1 MSLRLRLFLTNVLV
15 FVSVLFCTTTIS
27 FGYKARQVPPRLV
40 KLEQYKAMQ
49 NLPNLAVY
57 QNILALFGQV
67 NDHRTVL
74 AISSS
79 LLTVSALSLSLTQ
92 SILKPLRRIERIAK
106 RFSEG
111 DWAARIPPSQIP
123 EIRQLELTLNSIADQ
138 LQDVEERRQEL
149 IGDLAHEMGNPLTVI
164 RGYLE
169 LLDSSDQFELTLE
182 IKQQLHEEAER
193 MTRLLADLR
202 VLSSMEIGDL
212 PLRLEPFHPYPII
225 KRVVASFRTQ
235 AWRNECDLKLA
246 GAGNLPK
253 ILADC
258 DRFKQILMNLIS
270 NALAYTPQGVVTVQI
285 WAEREK
291 LWIMVKDTG
300 IGIAAK
306 DLPHIFQ
313 RFWRS
318 DHSRHLRREGSGIGL
333 AITERLVKAMGG
345 QIEVESEL
353 GQGTAF
359 KFCLPIYASIP
370 EATRIADRQ

>member
-15 FVSVLFCTTTIS
+15 FVSVLLCTTTIS

-57 QNILALFGQV
+57 QNILAIFGQV

-111 DWAARIPPSQIP
+111 DWAARISPSQIP

-169 LLDSSDQFELTLE
+169 LLDSSEQFELTLE

-202 VLSSMEIGDL
+202 VLSSMETGGL
-212 PLRLEPFHPYPII
+212 PLRLEPFHPYPVI

-235 AWRNECDLKLA
+235 GWRNECDLKLA

-253 ILADC
+253 IFADC

-300 IGIAAK
+300 IGIADK
-306 DLPHIFQ
+306 DLPHVFQ

-359 KFCLPIYASIP
+359 KFCLPIHASIP
-370 EATRIADRQ
+370 EATRIANRQ